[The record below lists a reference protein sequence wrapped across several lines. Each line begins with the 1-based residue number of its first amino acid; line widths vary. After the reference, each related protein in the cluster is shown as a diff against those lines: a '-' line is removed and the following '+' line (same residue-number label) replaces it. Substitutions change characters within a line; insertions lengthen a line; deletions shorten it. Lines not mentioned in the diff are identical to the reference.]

1 MAETLARDI
10 FTEVGKR
17 LQQRRVVDFILNF
30 ESHLTNEYKSD
41 QDPALSDGELQKR
54 LMENWKTGKKRLD
67 DVIEKFAQKQEQSG
81 DNEGEDDDI
90 QKNALIDAQLMMQ
103 HTKCNLLVR
112 VFYTIQLQWSV
123 LSVAFHCSL
132 CSLLPVNVLG
142 VHRRVFVRGKFS
154 FVDNLTVV

>member
-54 LMENWKTGKKRLD
+54 LIENWKTGKKRLD
-67 DVIEKFAQKQEQSG
+67 EVIEKFAQKQEQSG
-81 DNEGEDDDI
+81 DNEGEDDDV

-103 HTKCNLLVR
+103 HKVQLTGTCILYHTTAMVGSFCSFSLQPLFFAACQCFGCAQTCLCTREILVCR
-112 VFYTIQLQWSV
+112 
-123 LSVAFHCSL
+123 
-132 CSLLPVNVLG
+132 
-142 VHRRVFVRGKFS
+142 
-154 FVDNLTVV
+154 